1 MKKILF
7 TIVFASSF
15 LCSAQKV
22 DFIEYNLDNG
32 LHVIL
37 HQDNSAPVV
46 SAVLQYHVGSK
57 DEDEGKK
64 GYAHLFEH
72 MLGKE
77 TKNMDSGEWFK
88 IYRSRGGSGNA
99 STSVDLTSYYVTLPS
114 NSLELALWRYSEIML
129 HPVIDQESV
138 DIQREAVKEEKEI
151 INLTVDFILF

>member
-46 SAVLQYHVGSK
+46 SAVLQ
-57 DEDEGKK
+57 
-64 GYAHLFEH
+64 
-72 MLGKE
+72 
-77 TKNMDSGEWFK
+77 
-88 IYRSRGGSGNA
+88 
-99 STSVDLTSYYVTLPS
+99 
-114 NSLELALWRYSEIML
+114 
-129 HPVIDQESV
+129 
-138 DIQREAVKEEKEI
+138 
-151 INLTVDFILF
+151 